1 MDKILRVITKEG
13 TVRLFLAVTTDT
25 VNEAI
30 RLHKMNA
37 TAAAALGRALT
48 GAAMM
53 GTMLKGGKDT
63 VSLQFSGGGP
73 IGRVLAISDANANVR
88 GYVDYPYIDL
98 PLQKSGHLDVGGA
111 VGKNGDLTVIKD
123 LGLKEP
129 YIGKVPLFT
138 GEIAE
143 DLTRYFAQSEQVPSV
158 VALGVLINPDLTAQS
173 AGGFIVQVMPEATE
187 EDIQKLEEMAMTIP
201 STAHM
206 LEMGMSMEDM
216 AGEILK
222 GFAYEILGE
231 SPVQYRCNCSRERFT
246 RGLISLGEKE
256 ISDMIE
262 EQGEADLVCHFCA
275 KTYHFTKEELLKVQA
290 EAVKKIPK
298 K

>member
-1 MDKILRVITKEG
+1 MNDQILRAMTKGG
-13 TVRLFLAVTTDT
+13 TVRLFLAVTTQT
-25 VNEAI
+25 VNEAV
-30 RLHKMNA
+30 RLHHMNA

-53 GTMLKGGKDT
+53 GKMLKGAGDT

-73 IGRVLAISDANANVR
+73 VGKVFALSDANANVK
-88 GYVDYPYIDL
+88 GYVGNPFIDL

-111 VGKNGDLTVIKD
+111 VGKDGDLTVIKD

-129 YIGKVPLFT
+129 YVGKVPLFT

-143 DLTRYFAQSEQVPSV
+143 DIARYFAQSEQVPSV
-158 VALGVLINPDLTAQS
+158 VALGVLVNPDLSIKS
-173 AGGFIVQVMPEATE
+173 AGGFIVQVMPDATE

-206 LEMGMSMEDM
+206 LEEGMSMEEM
-216 AGEILK
+216 ADEILK
-222 GFAYEILGE
+222 GFQYDILG
-231 SPVQYRCNCSRERFT
+231 SDPVSYRCDCSRERFT
-246 RGLISLGEKE
+246 RGLISLGKKE
-256 ISDMIE
+256 LDSIID

-275 KTYHFTKEELLKVQA
+275 KTYHFTKEELLAVRDA
-290 EAVKKIPK
+290 AVKK
-298 K
+298 